1 MEKYSFIAMFTREPV
16 GIAVEFPDL
25 PGCLSQGDDYREAFL
40 NAKEALHLHLVG
52 MIMDG
57 EEIPQPSKFED
68 LDLSKDKVF
77 SLIEIQI

>member
-1 MEKYSFIAMFTREPV
+1 MEEYSFIATFTREPL

-25 PGCLSQGDDYREAFL
+25 PGCFSQGDDYREAFL

-68 LDLSKDKVF
+68 LKTSKDKIF